1 MGNLCTHRVA
11 PRSEGDGLHVMVGND
26 LQDRSTVRCSS
37 SVPSLARF
45 PWDWPSVGIT
55 SSRSPGY
62 EPQATRRRAETPGE
76 LLRPGSKLRDLQG
89 RGSLKV
95 SRDRSQKA
103 FRVIAQIPLPP
114 GMGGVGHSGPGE
126 EHSAGNTGTHTSP
139 RRMGTTPAGPGGDAQ
154 IPARFKSAMQP
165 PAAPRSHL
173 LAVRGHE
180 VEAAGGDGQGDGHAG
195 ELQVAFAQ
203 DGVQRAAAGLGEN
216 GSVEQ
221 LVSTT
226 TPAEPRGQSEP
237 LSTAG

>member
-37 SVPSLARF
+37 SVPSLAHL

-103 FRVIAQIPLPP
+103 FRVLLRSFCHQEWVGWDILDRERSAQQETQAP
-114 GMGGVGHSGPGE
+114 
-126 EHSAGNTGTHTSP
+126 THP
-139 RRMGTTPAGPGGDAQ
+139 
-154 IPARFKSAMQP
+154 
-165 PAAPRSHL
+165 
-173 LAVRGHE
+173 
-180 VEAAGGDGQGDGHAG
+180 
-195 ELQVAFAQ
+195 
-203 DGVQRAAAGLGEN
+203 
-216 GSVEQ
+216 
-221 LVSTT
+221 
-226 TPAEPRGQSEP
+226 
-237 LSTAG
+237 